1 MKFRLKDLEFFIKK
15 FFFSQ
20 SYLLKKRLKRAI
32 ENKYEKEL
40 NLIEKFSN
48 KSKDAIDVGVYRGV
62 YSLKL
67 SKNFKFVHSF
77 EPNPL
82 LFPYLCKNLEKII
95 KNIKLYNLALS
106 NKDNET
112 VLKLPIRSSSIF
124 KDNIEELYQL
134 GAASIHPN
142 NEFKNYKKVRVN
154 TEKLD
159 NLSINNIGFIKIDV
173 EGHELEVIEGAK
185 KTIIT
190 NKPILLIEIEKRH
203 SKRSVEE
210 TISFINNLNYECYFV
225 KDEDLRPIVEL
236 NDKNLV
242 NNFFF
247 LPK

>member
-1 MKFRLKDLEFFIKK
+1 MKLRLKDLEFFIKK
-15 FFFSQ
+15 IFFSQ

-32 ENKYEKEL
+32 DNNYEKEL
-40 NLIEKFSN
+40 SLIERFAN
-48 KSKDAIDVGVYRGV
+48 KSRDAIDGGVYRGG

-67 SKNFKFVHSF
+67 SQNCKFVHSF

-82 LFPYLCKNLEKII
+82 LFPYLSKNLEKII

-106 NKDNET
+106 NKDSET
-112 VLKLPIRSSSIF
+112 VLKLPIRSRSIF

-142 NEFKNYKKVRVN
+142 NEFENFKKVPVN

-185 KTIIT
+185 KTIIK

-210 TISFINNLNYECYFV
+210 TIGFINNLNYNCYFV